1 MAMLHAASIV
11 FRLISNVYWAKHW
24 HRIVPGADV
33 NTAASFDATP
43 TMPLPRLQFTVRRM
57 MIVVAIAAVALGAND
72 LRRRKVRYDALR
84 STHEWRGRSSMS
96 LAELHASTVADNER
110 EVERLR
116 AAVRSRHEAPLREA
130 ELVAQII
137 SNIGGAA
144 AIERAAE
151 RQCRSRARFHEL
163 LRKKYERAARYPWLI
178 VEPDPPE
185 PD

>member
-1 MAMLHAASIV
+1 MLRAAPIV
-11 FRLISNVYWAKHW
+11 FRLIIHVYWTKHW

-43 TMPLPRLQFTVRRM
+43 TMPLPRLQFTVRRI
-57 MIVVAIAAVALGAND
+57 MIVVAIVAVALGAND

-96 LAELHASTVADNER
+96 LAELHASTAAANER

-116 AAVRSRHEAPLREA
+116 AAVRSGHDTPRPEA
-130 ELVAQII
+130 EAAAQIT
-137 SNIGGAA
+137 SNIEGAA

-151 RQCRSRARFHEL
+151 RQFRARARFHEL
-163 LRKKYERAARYPWLI
+163 LRKKYERAARYPWLV